1 MGKRD
6 KKQRHPQRNSHRAA
20 FHYTEEG
27 EEGVSYEGH
36 AASKFC
42 LSEGEEEVG
51 KKDEDEEDEEEE
63 EEVEIEGKEETDE
76 YPSKDMPSKFLLYQ
90 QSVQV

>member
-20 FHYTEEG
+20 FHYTEE
-27 EEGVSYEGH
+27 EEGGVSYEGH
-36 AASKFC
+36 AASKFS

-51 KKDEDEEDEEEE
+51 KKDEEEEDEE
-63 EEVEIEGKEETDE
+63 EEVEIEGNEENDE